1 MTKSIV
7 KEIIILTDLEGA
19 EAVARA
25 LAKISISYALA
36 RTAKAN
42 MREYVFH
49 IFARSRK
56 ELKKIKS
63 ALRA

>member
-25 LAKISISYALA
+25 LAKISISYALRTFAERTQKNKKRIA
-36 RTAKAN
+36 R
-42 MREYVFH
+42 MR
-49 IFARSRK
+49 
-56 ELKKIKS
+56 
-63 ALRA
+63 